1 MNPETS
7 SSNTVQA
14 QPDNEQRSYCIG
26 LVLALVL
33 TLIAFGLVWLK
44 VVSGTQ
50 ALAVLGFLALVQV
63 VVHLRFFLHID
74 LGKSHRDDLMLIL
87 FTSLILLLIVA
98 GTIWILW
105 DQHARM
111 M

>member
-1 MNPETS
+1 MNLKTA
-7 SSNTVQA
+7 SNSVPPA
-14 QPDNEQRSYCIG
+14 EPRNEQRNYCIG
-26 LVLALVL
+26 LCLALVL
-33 TLIAFGLVWLK
+33 TVIAFGLVWLK
-44 VVSGTQ
+44 MVSGTQ
-50 ALAVLGFLALVQV
+50 ALAVLGVLALVQV

>member
-1 MNPETS
+1 MNLEPS
-7 SSNTVQA
+7 PNSNLQA
-14 QPDNEQRSYCIG
+14 QSRSEYRSYCIG
-26 LVLALVL
+26 LCSALFL
-33 TLIAFGLVWLK
+33 TLIAFGLVWLN
-44 VVSGTQ
+44 VVTGTQ
-50 ALAVLGFLALVQV
+50 ALAVLGFLALIQV

-87 FTSLILLLIVA
+87 FTTLILLLIVA